1 MPPWPTASSIDSC
14 TPPIASS
21 CAENRCVNPAPINP
35 SPRLR
40 PPHDPSTPL
49 MQRKGLKRRPFLFT
63 PSRLDDSDHFLHNH
77 FASVAALRSLIGFPR
92 NADRLSSGTLIDF
105 TRIRAFIQQQR
116 HAGFRQGWKCPRD
129 TWIRCH
135 PHNSSN
141 WRKLNFVRCTLATP
155 PRNQPNPSVFRGA
168 GGVMTDE
175 CYPNTLSDAER
186 EAHLAEL

>member
-1 MPPWPTASSIDSC
+1 MPPWPTASSIASC
-14 TPPIASS
+14 TTPIASS

-49 MQRKGLKRRPFLFT
+49 MQRKGLKRRPFLCT

-105 TRIRAFIQQQR
+105 TRIRTSGPEKAQISVEEADDLYR
-116 HAGFRQGWKCPRD
+116 E
-129 TWIRCH
+129 IRVET
-135 PHNSSN
+135 PWPMRMAKKSGLSPEP
-141 WRKLNFVRCTLATP
+141 KL
-155 PRNQPNPSVFRGA
+155 
-168 GGVMTDE
+168 M
-175 CYPNTLSDAER
+175 
-186 EAHLAEL
+186 